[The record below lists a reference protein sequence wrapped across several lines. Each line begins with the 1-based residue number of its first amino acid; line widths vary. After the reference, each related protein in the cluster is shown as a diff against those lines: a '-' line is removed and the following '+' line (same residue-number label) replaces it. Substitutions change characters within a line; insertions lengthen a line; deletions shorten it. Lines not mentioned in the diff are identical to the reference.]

1 MCSPTLVISA
11 FSQAL
16 KFQQARKEQRAL
28 RNQAQLQG
36 EIADKNYRL
45 KVAQEKLQIRQKAK
59 QERDK
64 ALYTDLQSRQGIA
77 KARVSAEGFTGGVL
91 DRIVRDYQRQS
102 GLYKASVLANLDN
115 EVAQSDMN
123 IRGYG
128 VEKDANT
135 PYVPRVNTLGLVGAS
150 ALSWGQDF
158 YTWKAD
164 QQAKSVL
171 TKRTLGYVNYD
182 EAYGSGE

>member
-11 FSQAL
+11 FSNAL
-16 KFQQARKEQRAL
+16 KFQQARKEQRNA
-28 RNQAQLQG
+28 RNRAQLQG

-59 QERDK
+59 AEKDK

-91 DRIVRDYQRQS
+91 DRIVRDYARQS
-102 GLYKASVLANLDN
+102 GNYKASVLANLDN
-115 EVAQSDMN
+115 EIAQSDMN

-128 VEKDANT
+128 VERDANT

-150 ALSWGQDF
+150 ALSWGNDY
-158 YTWKAD
+158 YTWKAE
-164 QQAKSVL
+164 QEKNSVIK
-171 TKRTLGYVNYD
+171 KRTLGYTTGTGFQ
-182 EAYGSGE
+182 E